1 MRRRC
6 LSSTG
11 LSLATSGSTICQ
23 SDASERSDP
32 EAAATAGCAEDD
44 EDIIEGKFVDSYE
57 LRFSDQRTG
66 IQGRQNE

>member
-32 EAAATAGCAEDD
+32 EATATAGCEDD
-44 EDIIEGKFVDSYE
+44 EDIIEGKFVDPYE
-57 LRFSDQRTG
+57 LRCSDQRTE
-66 IQGRQNE
+66 IQGRQN